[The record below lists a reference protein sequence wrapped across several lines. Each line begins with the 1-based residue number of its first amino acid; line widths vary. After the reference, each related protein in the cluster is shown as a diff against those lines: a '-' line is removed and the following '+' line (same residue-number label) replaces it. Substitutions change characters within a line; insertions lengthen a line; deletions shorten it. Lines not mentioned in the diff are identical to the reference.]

1 MNKIHIP
8 YWILLVLLL
17 SATTACDNTT
27 RVPEV
32 KSVGIEAI
40 DEILLSPQSPVLIA
54 DGKSE
59 LSFNVRCYYTTNG
72 VRARM
77 LEDRMP
83 WDQITITSSE
93 GKTIPAKGSYST
105 TSEARELTFQAKLG
119 SLTSR
124 PVPVT
129 LYPASSPTYEPRVV
143 PVRVIV
149 FYEKKNA
156 SSVESLT
163 KELIQQQMERVNKVF
178 SGSFAPKAP
187 SVGSTGLTFEIKKVD
202 FQTIDGDLTD
212 YYSFNKFILP
222 VVKKSYM
229 DTADQELTI
238 WVVDGRLG
246 RNNGPYD
253 CRPTIT
259 TGSPE
264 DLKGL
269 KMEKKEGYPYDPKAT
284 EPNQVGLFMSTY
296 QLFACINNTSNDY
309 RWETILGS
317 YYGLLST
324 GGDPEANL
332 DKMYADDDY
341 CPDTFSYK
349 RGMLTREKRT
359 FPLEVTKIKETTD
372 ENGMPTTRKEYY
384 YVYMSTNVMDEIS
397 SCSVI
402 TRDQAARIRQ
412 VVRDCPLRQQGA
424 AM

>member
-1 MNKIHIP
+1 MNKIHTP
-8 YWILLVLLL
+8 YLILLILILTV
-17 SATTACDNTT
+17 TTGCDNTT
-27 RVPEV
+27 KVPEV

-59 LSFNVRCYYTTNG
+59 LTFNVRCYYTTNG
-72 VRARM
+72 VRAHM
-77 LEDRMP
+77 LEDRVP

-93 GKTIPAKGSYST
+93 GKTIPAKGTYST
-105 TSEARELTFQAKLG
+105 TSDAKELTFTAKLG

-124 PVPVT
+124 PVSVT
-129 LYPASSPTYEPRVV
+129 LYPASSPTYEPTVV
-143 PVRVIV
+143 PVRMVV

-178 SGSFAPKAP
+178 SGTFAPK
-187 SVGSTGLTFEIKKVD
+187 SSSLGSTGLSFEVKQVD
-202 FQTIDGDLTD
+202 LKTIDGDLLD
-212 YYSFNKFILP
+212 YYSFNKLILP

-229 DTADQELTI
+229 DRADKELTI

-253 CRPTIT
+253 CRPAIT

-269 KMEKKEGYPYDPKAT
+269 KLEKKEGYTYDPKAT

-296 QLFACINNTSNDY
+296 QLFACINNSNSDY

-324 GGDPEANL
+324 GGDPDDPNQ
-332 DKMYADDDY
+332 KYADDDY
-341 CPDTFSYK
+341 CPDTFTYK
-349 RGMLTREKRT
+349 RGVLTREKRT
-359 FPLEVTKIKETTD
+359 FPLEVKEEKDAAGKVTS
-372 ENGMPTTRKEYY
+372 RKEYY
-384 YVYMSTNVMDEIS
+384 YVYVSTNIMDEIS

-412 VVRDCPLRQQGA
+412 VIRDCPLRRQGLSK
-424 AM
+424 